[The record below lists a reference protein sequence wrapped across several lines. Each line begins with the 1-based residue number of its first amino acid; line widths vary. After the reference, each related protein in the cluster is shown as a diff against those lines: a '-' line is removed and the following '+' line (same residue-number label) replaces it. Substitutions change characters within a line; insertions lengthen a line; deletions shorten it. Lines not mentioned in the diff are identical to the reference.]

1 MRVACP
7 TLPSLPP
14 LPSRLWLPLLFA
26 LTLLGSCGALP
37 PTSLKQIQVVA
48 EIGANQDTAT
58 ALDIVFVYDSN
69 AVSLLPKT
77 GPAWFAQKAA
87 LVAGLAT
94 SIEVVSLQVPPVTL
108 VTVPLTAHNEKAV
121 GVYGFANYL
130 TVSGQAAGNLTPY
143 KSMQIWL
150 TPSTVLYQGN

>member
-1 MRVACP
+1 
-7 TLPSLPP
+7 LY
-14 LPSRLWLPLLFA
+14 WLLAFA
-26 LTLLGSCGALP
+26 LLGGCSTVAKFFP
-37 PTSLKQIQVVA
+37 PSTKLKQIEVVA
-48 EIGANQDTAT
+48 EIGANQGTAT

-77 GPAWFAQKAA
+77 GPAWFAQKDA
-87 LVAGLAT
+87 LVAGLA
-94 SIEVVSLQVPPVTL
+94 SGIEVVSLQVPPATL
-108 VTVPLTAHNEKAV
+108 VNVPLTSHNRSAL

-143 KSMQIWL
+143 KNMQIWL